1 MHITQQQEQ
10 FSNAYL
16 RMVATVAECTLS
28 KPEVDDDSVDFTIHT
43 KGYSGQYGY
52 PRIDVQLKCYQN
64 FPIESQG
71 FSYPLKIKNY
81 NDLRVT
87 NILVLRILV
96 ILVVPKNIEN
106 WLEQS
111 DQQTIVKHCAY
122 WASIRGKPP
131 VQNTKTVTVS
141 IPQVNRLTSKE
152 LRRLMQIVAS
162 GGAP

>member
-1 MHITQQQEQ
+1 M
-10 FSNAYL
+10 
-16 RMVATVAECTLS
+16 
-28 KPEVDDDSVDFTIHT
+28 
-43 KGYSGQYGY
+43 
-52 PRIDVQLKCYQN
+52 
-64 FPIESQG
+64 
-71 FSYPLKIKNY
+71 
-81 NDLRVT
+81 T

-131 VQNTKTVTVS
+131 TQNTNTVRVS
-141 IPQVNRLTSKE
+141 IPQVNRLTPNE

>member
-28 KPEVDDDSVDFTIHT
+28 KPEVDDDSVDFTIHG
-43 KGYSGQYGY
+43 KGYNGKYGY
-52 PRIDVQLKCYQN
+52 PRLDVQLKCYRN
-64 FPIESQG
+64 FPIQLQG

-81 NDLRVT
+81 NDLKVT
-87 NILVLRILV
+87 NVLVPRILI
-96 ILVVPKNIEN
+96 ILVVPKNIED
-106 WLEQS
+106 WLEHS

-131 VQNTKTVTVS
+131 TQNTKTVTVS
-141 IPQVNRLTSKE
+141 IPQRNRLTPNE

-162 GGAP
+162 GDTP

>member
-28 KPEVDDDSVDFTIHT
+28 KPDVDDDSIDFSVKT
-43 KGYSGQYGY
+43 KGYGGAFSR
-52 PRIDVQLKCYQN
+52 PVLDIQLKCHEN
-64 FPIESQG
+64 FAIDSEKFAYS
-71 FSYPLKIKNY
+71 LKIKNFD
-81 NDLRVT
+81 DLRITDV
-87 NILVLRILV
+87 LVPRILIV
-96 ILVVPKNIEN
+96 LIVPKRVDD

-122 WASIRGKPP
+122 WASVRGEPP
-131 VQNTKTVTVS
+131 TKNTYSVTVP
-141 IPQVNRLTSKE
+141 ILQANRLTPNE

>member
-16 RMVATVAECTLS
+16 QMVATLAECTLA
-28 KPEVDDDSVDFTIHT
+28 KPKVDDDSVDFTIHA
-43 KGYSGQYGY
+43 KGYRGQYEY
-52 PRIDVQLKCYQN
+52 PRLDVQLKCYRN
-64 FPIESQG
+64 SSIESQN

-87 NILVLRILV
+87 TVLVPRILI
-96 ILVVPKNIEN
+96 ILVVPQDIKD

-111 DQQTIVKHCAY
+111 DQQTIIKHCAY
-122 WASIRGKPP
+122 WASIRGKPSL
-131 VQNTKTVTVS
+131 QNTKTVTVS
-141 IPQVNRLTSKE
+141 IPQANRLTPNE